1 MEKQISQETL
11 DKLALALLDDDIGI
25 SEKAYNLL
33 RPLISDEVTN
43 KVVATEGRFYIQSR
57 DHVVMQ

>member
-43 KVVATEGRFYIQSR
+43 KVVATEGRFYIQAEE
-57 DHVVMQ
+57 V

>member
-33 RPLISDEVTN
+33 RPLISNEVAN
-43 KVVATEGRFYIQSR
+43 KVEATDGRFYIS
-57 DHVVMQ
+57 VYKAEEV